1 MTVSNISRVKSIIL
15 NIPMLNNSIITVYS
29 NDSLSVG
36 DELMPNYTIVS
47 FSCFIKNLRVF
58 ASVPSLEEAPL
69 PDYQLTDSATAK
81 LIKTLDIEWKSSR
94 KQLNLYITN
103 AVNPTDADWL
113 QVGSVSLLNPYG
125 YPFRVY
131 NILDLFTDNLALEL
145 GENGKVGIQ
154 AQDVGYGLLAY
165 NDKVTVHG
173 SYVEEIFVKVPDLP
187 NIFNINISGITTA
200 NGGGNTTPTQPANY
214 LINNTGLID
223 NTFLLTN

>member
-1 MTVSNISRVKSIIL
+1 MTVSNISRVKSIVL

-36 DELMPNYTIVS
+36 DELMPNYTVIS

-58 ASVPSLEEAPL
+58 ASVPSLEEAPF
-69 PDYQLTDSATAK
+69 PDYALTDSATAK
-81 LIKTLDIEWKSSR
+81 LVKTLDIEWKSPR
-94 KQLNLYITN
+94 KQLNLFITN
-103 AVNPTDADWL
+103 TINPTNEDWL

-145 GENGKVGIQ
+145 GENGKIGIQ
-154 AQDVGYGLLAY
+154 AQDVGYGLIA
-165 NDKVTVHG
+165 NTDKVTVHG
-173 SYVEEIFVKVPDLP
+173 SYIEEIFVQSPQLPDV
-187 NIFNINISGITTA
+187 FNINISGITTS
-200 NGGGNTTPTQPANY
+200 PTQPADY
-214 LINNTGLID
+214 LINNTGLVD